1 MTRVRQFAV
10 SAVLIAF
17 FPLSACA
24 QMDLALPAFSAKALS
39 EQRLAPAEAAKPGG
53 GFSTL
58 RHVRVRDIA
67 AVEGVRDNL
76 LIGYGLVVGL
86 NGRGDSRQTYFT
98 TQMLANVLQR
108 MGMQVPASQ
117 LRVNNVAAVFVTAVL
132 PPFSRPGTQLDVTV
146 SSSGDAKS
154 LEGGTLLL
162 TPLRAGDGQV
172 YAEAQGPLTLGGYTA
187 GGQGNKKQVNHPN
200 TARVPGGAIVE
211 RDSSV
216 QLASLTNL
224 SLLLREADFTTATL
238 VAQGINREIGHT
250 IATAADGR
258 RVQLSPPA
266 SNENVTELLS
276 RIQNVIVDVPT
287 PARVVVNER
296 TGTVV
301 MGRDV
306 RLGPVSILHGSLTI
320 EVATQYNVSQPN
332 YRAQGQTMVVP
343 ETTVQA
349 QDAPA
354 NRIQLEEGATV
365 EQLVSGLQNIG
376 ATARDVVSILQ
387 ALKAAGALQAELEVL

>member
-1 MTRVRQFAV
+1 MKRIRQYVV
-10 SAVLIAF
+10 SAVLVAF
-17 FPLSACA
+17 VPLFAEA
-24 QMDLALPAFSAKALS
+24 QMDLVLPATLPKPPF
-39 EQRLAPAEAAKPGG
+39 EQRVSAAEIAKPAGY
-53 GFSTL
+53 STL
-58 RHVRVRDIA
+58 RRVRVRDIA
-67 AVEGVRDNL
+67 NVEGVRDNM

-86 NGRGDSRQTYFT
+86 NGRGDSRQTFFT

-132 PPFSRPGTQLDVTV
+132 PPFSRPGTQLDITV
-146 SSSGDAKS
+146 SSTGDAKS

-172 YAEAQGPLTLGGYTA
+172 YAEAQGPLTIGGYTA
-187 GGQGNKKQVNHPN
+187 GVQGNNKQVNHPN
-200 TARVPGGAIVE
+200 NARVPGGAIVE
-211 RDSSV
+211 RDNSV
-216 QLASLTNL
+216 QLASLTHL
-224 SLLLREADFTTATL
+224 SLLLRQADFTTTTL
-238 VAQGINREIGHT
+238 VAEGINREIGHA
-250 IATAADGR
+250 IATAADSR
-258 RVQLSPPA
+258 RIEISPPA
-266 SNENVTELLS
+266 HGETIPELLS
-276 RIQNVIVDVPT
+276 RVQNVVVDVPT

-306 RLGPVSILHGSLTI
+306 RLGPVSILHGNLTI
-320 EVATQYNVSQPN
+320 EVATQYQVSQPN
-332 YRAQGQTMVVP
+332 PYSRGQTQVVP
-343 ETTVQA
+343 QTTVQA
-349 QDAPA
+349 QDSPA

>member
-1 MTRVRQFAV
+1 
-10 SAVLIAF
+10 
-17 FPLSACA
+17 
-24 QMDLALPAFSAKALS
+24 SAKALS